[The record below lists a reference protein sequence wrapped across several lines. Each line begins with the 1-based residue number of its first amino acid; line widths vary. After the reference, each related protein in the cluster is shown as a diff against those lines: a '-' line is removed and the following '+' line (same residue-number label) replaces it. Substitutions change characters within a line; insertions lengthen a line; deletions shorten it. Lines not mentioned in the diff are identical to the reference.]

1 MSIRLKQIFI
11 SITLLGLFIPTSAY
25 AFDMKG
31 IDQALNDFLHPFTSR
46 YSEYV
51 FYSVD
56 IMGEKMPLIVLWLAA
71 GGIFCTIYFKFINIR
86 GFKTAFRIVR
96 GDYTKKED
104 AGEVTHFQALSA
116 ALSGTVG
123 LGNIGGVA
131 VAISL
136 GGPGA
141 TFWMIVVGLLGMST
155 KFAEC
160 TLGVKYREVHE
171 DGSIS
176 GGPMYYLKHGFAERG
191 MAKFGMFLA
200 ILFSICCIFASFG
213 GGNIFQIGLTSDFI
227 AQLPGTNG
235 VLQNYRWLLG
245 LLVATVVGFV
255 IIGGIK
261 SIAHVTAKL
270 VPTMCII
277 YLIAAF
283 CVLFSFSDKIP
294 EAFMAIING
303 AFTPEAG
310 YGGIIGVMIQ
320 GMRRATFSN
329 EAGIGSAPIAHSAV
343 KTSEP
348 ATEGLVSLLEPFID
362 TVVVCTIT
370 ALVIVITGV
379 YTSSEGGNTFEG
391 VMLTSKAF
399 ETVFSWFPYI
409 LAVAVLLFA
418 FSTMITWSYYGLKSW
433 TFLFGESKTME
444 ITYKIIFCC
453 VTVIGS
459 TMSLAEIVDFS
470 DAANF
475 SMAIPNLI
483 GVFVLA
489 PVVRQ
494 CLISFTRKIES
505 GEISSNRGEQAT
517 ETVN

>member
-1 MSIRLKQIFI
+1 MITRLKRIFI
-11 SITLLGLFIPTSAY
+11 SVAVLVLFIPASAH
-25 AFDMKG
+25 AFDMKE
-31 IDQALNDFLHPFTSR
+31 IDKALNEFIQPFTSL
-46 YSEYV
+46 YSTIV
-51 FYSVD
+51 FTPIE
-56 IMGEKMPLIVLWLAA
+56 IMGQNMPIIVLWLAA
-71 GGIFCTIYFKFINIR
+71 GGIFCTIYFKFINFH
-86 GFKTAFRIVR
+86 GFKTALKIVR
-96 GDYTKKED
+96 GDYTRKED

-141 TFWMIVVGLLGMST
+141 TFWMIIVGLLGMST

-171 DGSIS
+171 DGSVS

-191 MAKFGMFLA
+191 MPKFGMVLA
-200 ILFSICCIFASFG
+200 VFFSICCIFASFG

-227 AQLPGTNG
+227 SQLPGTNG
-235 VLQNYRWLLG
+235 VLENYRWVLG
-245 LLVATVVGFV
+245 LVVATIVGFV

-261 SIAHVTAKL
+261 SIASVTAKL
-270 VPTMCII
+270 VPTMCVL
-277 YLIAAF
+277 YLVAATAI
-283 CVLFSFSDKIP
+283 LFGFYERIP
-294 EAFMAIING
+294 DAFMAIIDG

-362 TVVVCTIT
+362 TVVVCTMT
-370 ALVIVITGV
+370 ALVIVITQV
-379 YTSSEGGNTFEG
+379 YTPGEGGSTFEG

-399 ETVFSWFPYI
+399 ETMFSWFPYI

-418 FSTMITWSYYGLKSW
+418 FSTMITWSYYGLKAW

-444 ITYKIIFCC
+444 LTYKLIFCS

-494 CLISFTRKIES
+494 CLTSFTDKIKS
-505 GEISSNRGEQAT
+505 GEITSNREVEAL
-517 ETVN
+517 ETSN

>member
-1 MSIRLKQIFI
+1 MISKLKKIVI
-11 SITLLGLFIPTSAY
+11 SVAILATLMPTAVF
-25 AFDMKG
+25 AFDLKEF
-31 IDQALNDFLHPFTSR
+31 DQALNNFIQPFTS
-46 YSEYV
+46 
-51 FYSVD
+51 FYSD
-56 IMGEKMPLIVLWLAA
+56 IIFTAVTINGQGLPLIVVWLAL
-71 GGIFCTIYFKFINIR
+71 GSIFCTFYFKFINIR
-86 GFKTAFRIVR
+86 GFTTALKVVR

-131 VAISL
+131 IAISL

-141 TFWMIVVGLLGMST
+141 TVWMIIVGLLGMSA

-160 TLGVKYREVHE
+160 TLGVKYRVVHE

-176 GGPMYYLKHGFAERG
+176 GGPMYYLKKGFAERG
-191 MAKFGMFLA
+191 MPRLGMTLA
-200 ILFSICCIFASFG
+200 VIFSICTVFASFG
-213 GGNIFQIGLTSDFI
+213 GGNIFQISQTVEQFQIVAGDS
-227 AQLPGTNG
+227 TNFFTD
-235 VLQNYRWLLG
+235 YRWVFGLG
-245 LLVATVVGFV
+245 MAIVVGLV
-255 IIGGIK
+255 IIGGIR
-261 SIAHVTAKL
+261 SIARVTSKL
-270 VPTMCII
+270 VPIMCIF
-277 YLIAAF
+277 YLIAAISI
-283 CVLFSFSDKIP
+283 LFGYYEKIP

-329 EAGIGSAPIAHSAV
+329 EAGIGSAPIAHAAV
-343 KTSEP
+343 KTDEP

-362 TVVVCTIT
+362 TVIVCTMT

-379 YTSSEGGNTFEG
+379 YQDGSGLSG
-391 VMLTSKAF
+391 VKLTSEAF
-399 ETVFSWFPYI
+399 ASVYSWFPYI

-418 FSTMITWSYYGLKSW
+418 FSTMITWSYYGIKAW
-433 TFLFGESKTME
+433 TFLFGNNKKME
-444 ITYKIIFCC
+444 IIYKVLFCC
-453 VTVIGS
+453 VTVIGA
-459 TMSLAEIVDFS
+459 TMSLTEVVNFA

-494 CLISFTRKIES
+494 CLISFMAKIKS
-505 GEISSNRGEQAT
+505 GEIKSNRDVARAEISP
-517 ETVN
+517 

>member
-1 MSIRLKQIFI
+1 M
-11 SITLLGLFIPTSAY
+11 
-25 AFDMKG
+25 
-31 IDQALNDFLHPFTSR
+31 
-46 YSEYV
+46 
-51 FYSVD
+51 
-56 IMGEKMPLIVLWLAA
+56 
-71 GGIFCTIYFKFINIR
+71 C
-86 GFKTAFRIVR
+86 
-96 GDYTKKED
+96 
-104 AGEVTHFQALSA
+104 
-116 ALSGTVG
+116 
-123 LGNIGGVA
+123 
-131 VAISL
+131 
-136 GGPGA
+136 
-141 TFWMIVVGLLGMST
+141 
-155 KFAEC
+155 
-160 TLGVKYREVHE
+160 
-171 DGSIS
+171 
-176 GGPMYYLKHGFAERG
+176 
-191 MAKFGMFLA
+191 
-200 ILFSICCIFASFG
+200 IL
-213 GGNIFQIGLTSDFI
+213 
-227 AQLPGTNG
+227 
-235 VLQNYRWLLG
+235 Y
-245 LLVATVVGFV
+245 LVA
-255 IIGGIK
+255 
-261 SIAHVTAKL
+261 
-270 VPTMCII
+270 
-277 YLIAAF
+277 AF
-283 CVLFSFSDKIP
+283 FVLFSFYEQIP
-294 EAFMAIING
+294 SAFMLIING

-362 TVVVCTIT
+362 TVVVCTMT

-409 LAVAVLLFA
+409 LAIAVLLFA

-433 TFLFGESKTME
+433 TFLFGESKAME
-444 ITYKIIFCC
+444 LTYKLLFCC

-494 CLISFTRKIES
+494 CLASFMDKIKS
-505 GEISSNRGEQAT
+505 GEITSNREIAAT
-517 ETVN
+517 EAEH

>member
-1 MSIRLKQIFI
+1 MTKRLKQFFLF
-11 SITLLGLFIPTSAY
+11 SLAFLCVTLPTSAH
-25 AFDMKG
+25 ALDMKEV
-31 IDQALNDFLHPFTSR
+31 DKALNEFIQPFTST
-46 YSEYV
+46 YSETV
-51 FYSVD
+51 FYSVE
-56 IMGEKMPLIVLWLAA
+56 IMGQQLPLIVLWLAA
-71 GGIFCTIYFKFINIR
+71 GGIFCTIYFKFINFR
-86 GFKTAFRIVR
+86 GFKTALKIVR
-96 GDYTKKED
+96 GDYTNKKD
-104 AGEVTHFQALSA
+104 SGEVTHFQALSA

-141 TFWMIVVGLLGMST
+141 TFWMVIVGLLGMST

-160 TLGVKYREVHE
+160 TLGVKYRVVHA

-191 MAKFGMFLA
+191 MGKFGMFLA
-200 ILFSICCIFASFG
+200 IFFSICCVFASFG

-227 AQLPGTNG
+227 VQLPGTNG
-235 VLQNYRWLLG
+235 ALENYRWVLG
-245 LLVATVVGFV
+245 LGVATVVGFV

-261 SIAHVTAKL
+261 SIARVTAKL
-270 VPTMCII
+270 VPTMCIL
-277 YLIAAF
+277 YLIAAS
-283 CVLFSFSDKIP
+283 CVLFAFYEQIP
-294 EAFMAIING
+294 AAFMAIIDG

-362 TVVVCTIT
+362 TVVVCTMT

-379 YTSSEGGNTFEG
+379 YTSSAGGTFEG

-399 ETVFSWFPYI
+399 ETVFTWFPYV

-418 FSTMITWSYYGLKSW
+418 FSTMITWSYYGLKAW

-444 ITYKIIFCC
+444 LTYKLLFCT

-494 CLISFTRKIES
+494 CLTSFTDKIKS
-505 GEISSNRGEQAT
+505 GEITSNRENKAP
-517 ETVN
+517 EAAN